1 MTTSSYLRMNSGS
14 STTSIS
20 PNSYYICWVILHS
33 ISVPFI
39 VIFFFSYC
47 FPCKQSIYMYV
58 CMYVCISIL
67 FHLLWFLFLLLFS
80 NLFVIYLSIDISLSF
95 LQSVYIKRGA
105 LFFRSDIKTATNLQ
119 TSEYCFSFVFFW
131 FISYILSLAFC
142 IDTLVWKFSDM
153 LEKARASLK
162 MSWTFMVYETMYF
175 NNLIKLLSY

>member
-80 NLFVIYLSIDISLSF
+80 NLFVIYLSIYHYLSCR
-95 LQSVYIKRGA
+95 VYISK
-105 LFFRSDIKTATNLQ
+105 
-119 TSEYCFSFVFFW
+119 EVPCFSEVTSRQQLICKQVNIASLLFSFDLFH
-131 FISYILSLAFC
+131 ISYH
-142 IDTLVWKFSDM
+142 
-153 LEKARASLK
+153 
-162 MSWTFMVYETMYF
+162 
-175 NNLIKLLSY
+175 